1 MANLFEES
9 DFALF
14 TKYQGKTQKEEPTGM
29 AELKGAG
36 GIFRGLP
43 PHH

>member
-29 AELKGAG
+29 AELKPLYNKLGS
-36 GIFRGLP
+36 II
-43 PHH
+43 

>member
-14 TKYQGKTQKEEPTGM
+14 TKYQGKTQKEEPTVW
-29 AELKGAG
+29 
-36 GIFRGLP
+36 RN
-43 PHH
+43 

>member
-14 TKYQGKTQKEEPTGM
+14 TKYQGKTQKKNQPVW
-29 AELKGAG
+29 
-36 GIFRGLP
+36 RN
-43 PHH
+43 